1 MAVQLA
7 EREKRIANPMARNVY
22 PITKTV
28 SGSEWARIITT
39 VSGALISVD
48 AATFPFREN
57 TYTFSS
63 NAAEGFSICTL
74 SYASVADYDS
84 SFVTEMLAADAA
96 EPEATFNNV
105 VDMLGWL
112 NRE

>member
-1 MAVQLA
+1 MAVQFA
-7 EREKRIANPMARNVY
+7 EAV
-22 PITKTV
+22 T
-28 SGSEWARIITT
+28 SSSEWARIAVVANVDVTYTT
-39 VSGALISVD
+39 DIALS
-48 AATFPFREN
+48 TLKH

-63 NAAEGFSICTL
+63 NASGLLIRAVS
-74 SYASVADYDS
+74 SASAVDYDPR
-84 SFVTEMLAADAA
+84 FVTEMLAADAA